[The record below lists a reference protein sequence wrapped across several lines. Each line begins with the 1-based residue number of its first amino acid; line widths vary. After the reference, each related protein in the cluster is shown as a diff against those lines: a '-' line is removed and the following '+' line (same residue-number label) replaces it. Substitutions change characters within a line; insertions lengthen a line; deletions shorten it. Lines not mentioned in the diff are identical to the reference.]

1 MDISQRVFA
10 PNTNY
15 SVGVSHS
22 IVFQFVTIT
31 NSIDVHYYLFNG
43 EEVGGTSVRGI
54 SSNGKAL
61 TSHVRGTGI
70 NTQIVQSLQ
79 VM

>member
-22 IVFQFVTIT
+22 IVFQFVTVT
-31 NSIDVHYYLFNG
+31 NSIDGHYYLFNG
-43 EEVGGTSVRGI
+43 EEVPQQGES
-54 SSNGKAL
+54 AQMQE
-61 TSHVRGTGI
+61 H
-70 NTQIVQSLQ
+70 SLC
-79 VM
+79 M